1 LQLIPEEVAEAIL
14 HHHNPQA
21 LSGLCGNSER
31 SRYSIAIAQ
40 MAEHF
45 HNHHTGLSKSREWEK
60 LGPLCLNLMGI
71 SPELLEDLYLESAEA
86 IGRKAI

>member
-1 LQLIPEEVAEAIL
+1 MTFFFET
-14 HHHNPQA
+14 NPA
-21 LSGLCGNSER
+21 R
-31 SRYSIAIAQ
+31 
-40 MAEHF
+40 
-45 HNHHTGLSKSREWEK
+45 EK